1 MGKFDGILLCTDLD
15 GTLFSSDGSLSAEN
29 KEAIEYFKR
38 EGGAFTF
45 ITGRPP
51 LTAGRAISIAKPNVP
66 IGCFNGGG
74 IYDHARGEY
83 VFLHELDAMARRLA
97 DEVYEAIP
105 EVAVHFYTPRQ
116 TYFARVNE
124 ASDRYSMITGL
135 EFPRAHYRD
144 IEEPIIKMVFAS
156 LSGEVIERTMHFL
169 LSHPLSERFDFIR
182 SEFAFFEM
190 IPKGVDKGQLLHKLA
205 EHLGIDRKRTIAAGD
220 YNNDIAMV
228 KAAGVGIA
236 VENAVDELKAV
247 ADLITVSCDE
257 HAIREIVRML
267 DDGELIV

>member
-15 GTLFSSDGSLSAEN
+15 GTLFSSDGSLSEEN
-29 KEAIEYFKR
+29 KGAIEYFKS
-38 EGGAFTF
+38 EGGSFTF

-51 LTAGRAISIAKPNVP
+51 LTAGRAISLAKPNVP

-74 IYDHARGEY
+74 IYDHMQGEY
-83 VFLHELDAMARRLA
+83 VFLYELDEASRALA
-97 DEVYEAIP
+97 DAVYENIP

-124 ASDRYSMITGL
+124 ASERYSLITGL
-135 EFPRAHYRD
+135 DFPRAHYRD
-144 IEEPIIKMVFAS
+144 IKEPIIKMVFAS
-156 LSGEVIERTMHFL
+156 LSGEVIEKTKSFL

-190 IPKGVDKGQLLHKLA
+190 IPKGVDKGQLVDKLA
-205 EHLGIDRKRTIAAGD
+205 KHLGIDTRRTIAAGD
-220 YNNDIAMV
+220 YNNDISMV

-247 ADLITVSCDE
+247 ADLITVSCDR

-267 DDGELIV
+267 DEGELVV

>member
-15 GTLFSSDGSLSAEN
+15 GTLFSSDGSLSEEN

>member
-156 LSGEVIERTMHFL
+156 LSGEVIEKTKSFL
-169 LSHPLSERFDFIR
+169 LSNPLSERFDFIR

>member
-15 GTLFSSDGSLSAEN
+15 GTLFSSDGSLSEEN
-29 KEAIEYFKR
+29 KGAIEYFKA

-51 LTAGRAISIAKPNVP
+51 LTASRAISIAKPNVP

-74 IYDHARGEY
+74 IYDHTRGEY
-83 VFLHELDAMARRLA
+83 VFLYELDEAARALA
-97 DEVYEAIP
+97 DEVYERIP
-105 EVAVHFYTPRQ
+105 EVAIHFYTPSV
-116 TYFARVNE
+116 TYFARVND
-124 ASDRYSMITGL
+124 ASDRYSRVTGL

-144 IEEPIIKMVFAS
+144 IGEPIIKMVFAS
-156 LSGEVIERTMHFL
+156 LSGEVIERTKEFL

-190 IPKGVDKGQLLHKLA
+190 IPKGVDKGQLLYKLA
-205 EHLGIDRKRTIAAGD
+205 EYLGIERKRTIAAGD
-220 YNNDIAMV
+220 YNNDISMV

-247 ADLITVSCDE
+247 ADVITVHCDK

-267 DDGELIV
+267 DDGRLIL

>member
-15 GTLFSSDGSLSAEN
+15 GTLFSQDGSLSEEN
-29 KEAIEYFKR
+29 RRAIEYFKS

-51 LTAGRAISIAKPNVP
+51 LTAGRAIELAKPNVP

-74 IYDHARGEY
+74 IYDHIRGEY
-83 VFLHELDAMARRLA
+83 VFLHELDAKARDLA
-97 DEVYEAIP
+97 DEVYANIP
-105 EVAVHFYTPRQ
+105 EVAIHFYTPRQ

-124 ASDRYSMITGL
+124 SSDRYSRVTGL

-144 IEEPIIKMVFAS
+144 IDEPIIKMVFAS
-156 LSGEVIERTMHFL
+156 LSGEVIEKTMKFL

-190 IPKGVDKGQLLHKLA
+190 IPKGVDKGQLLYKLSR
-205 EHLGIDRKRTIAAGD
+205 HLGIERKRTIAAGD
-220 YNNDIAMV
+220 YNNDISMV

-247 ADLITVSCDE
+247 ADIITVGCDE

-267 DDGELIV
+267 DDGRLIL

>member
-15 GTLFSSDGSLSAEN
+15 GTLFSSDGSLSDEN
-29 KEAIEYFKR
+29 KQAIEYFKR
-38 EGGAFTF
+38 EGGSFTF

-74 IYDHARGEY
+74 IYDHVRGEY
-83 VFLHELDAMARRLA
+83 IFLYELDEMARALA
-97 DEVYEAIP
+97 DEVYENIP
-105 EVAVHFYTPRQ
+105 EVAVHFYTPKQ
-116 TYFARVNE
+116 TYFARMNE
-124 ASDRYSMITGL
+124 ASDRYSLVTGL
-135 EFPRAHYRD
+135 EFPRAHYRE
-144 IEEPIIKMVFAS
+144 INEPIIKMVFAS
-156 LSGEVIERTMHFL
+156 LSGDVIEKTKSFL

-190 IPKGVDKGQLLHKLA
+190 IPKGVDKGQLLYKLA
-205 EHLGIDRKRTIAAGD
+205 QHLGIERKRTIAAGD

-247 ADLITVSCDE
+247 ADIITVSCDR
-257 HAIREIVRML
+257 HAIREIIRML
-267 DDGELIV
+267 DDGRLIL